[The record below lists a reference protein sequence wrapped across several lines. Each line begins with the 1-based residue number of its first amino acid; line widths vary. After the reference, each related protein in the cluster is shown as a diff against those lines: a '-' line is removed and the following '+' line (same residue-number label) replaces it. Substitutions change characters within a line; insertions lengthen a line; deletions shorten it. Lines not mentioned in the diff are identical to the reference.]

1 VIEHINSRGDWAAP
15 AGYNHG
21 FDSGTWASEDCL
33 DGAIAAIAHPTMQP
47 APVRLVLDKGAIT
60 DALNLTAHNN
70 VANDVAAHP
79 NSPAS
84 KMRAPVQRETDQRS
98 TERI

>member
-1 VIEHINSRGDWAAP
+1 VIERINSRGAWTAP

-21 FDSGTWASEDCL
+21 FDSGARASKDCL

-47 APVRLVLDKGAIT
+47 APERLVLDKGAIT
-60 DALNLTAHNN
+60 DALYLTAHNN
-70 VANDVAAHP
+70 MANDVAAHAS
-79 NSPAS
+79 SPAS
-84 KMRAPVQRETDQRS
+84 KMCGPVQREVDQRS

>member
-1 VIEHINSRGDWAAP
+1 VIERINSRGDWAAP
-15 AGYNHG
+15 ADHNHG

-60 DALNLTAHNN
+60 DALYLTAHNN
-70 VANDVAAHP
+70 VANNVAAHTS
-79 NSPAS
+79 SPVS
-84 KMRAPVQRETDQRS
+84 KMRAPVQREADQRS
-98 TERI
+98 TEWI